1 MVSAQGS
8 DGFDSD
14 FASVADSE
22 DYGSFLSMTP
32 RSGEHI
38 SINHYCVGS
47 DCSSASSQGQS
58 DPEDLENMFDFN
70 RATVR
75 RMAEGVSVRQLTSR
89 IEEALAAATQ
99 RRQREEGDTG
109 IPMCTPSSIGSAT
122 KNANTEPNL
131 EEQVQRAMAGARL
144 RRRQSALRRG
154 READTPRE
162 APVASSAVISSA
174 TTSSRVKASVVP
186 RIRGMQA
193 AEKES
198 VALNNDG
205 TTDMELRI
213 KEAMTKAV
221 RRHRLSVAQ
230 LAKDTARNL
239 KQAGNPGCTY
249 NGKDAA
255 LQPTSDEV
263 ARQGVQCWKPS
274 LGAA

>member
-1 MVSAQGS
+1 MVSAQGGN
-8 DGFDSD
+8 GFDSD

-32 RSGEHI
+32 RSGEYI
-38 SINHYCVGS
+38 SVNHYCVGS
-47 DCSSASSQGQS
+47 NASSASSEGQS
-58 DPEDLENMFDFN
+58 DPEDLENMFDFD

-75 RMAEGVSVRQLTSR
+75 RMAEGVSVQELTSR

-109 IPMCTPSSIGSAT
+109 IPMCTPSSIGSAS
-122 KNANTEPNL
+122 KNANAESNL

-174 TTSSRVKASVVP
+174 TTSSSVNASAVP
-186 RIRGMQA
+186 SIKGMQA
-193 AEKES
+193 AEKQS
-198 VALNNDG
+198 VAPSNEG
-205 TTDMELRI
+205 MELRI

-230 LAKDTARNL
+230 LAKDSARNL
-239 KQAGNPGCTY
+239 KQSGNPGCIY
-249 NGKDAA
+249 KGKDAA
-255 LQPTSDEV
+255 LQPASDEV
-263 ARQGVQCWKPS
+263 AGQGVQCWKPS

>member
-1 MVSAQGS
+1 MVSAQGGN
-8 DGFDSD
+8 GFDSD

-32 RSGEHI
+32 RSGEYI
-38 SINHYCVGS
+38 SVNHYCVGS
-47 DCSSASSQGQS
+47 NASSASSEGQS
-58 DPEDLENMFDFN
+58 DPEDLENMFDFD

-75 RMAEGVSVRQLTSR
+75 RMAEGVSVQELTSR

-109 IPMCTPSSIGSAT
+109 IPMCTPSSIGSAS
-122 KNANTEPNL
+122 KNANTESNL